1 MRVGGISY
9 RIDPSAPIGQRIDE
23 MRLEHGERIDASK
36 KYGVAGWA
44 TVGAKSSGEPVWDTV
59 ASYLQDIKTVE
70 IRKLNVPVLK
80 NAGNNPGLD
89 FT

>member
-1 MRVGGISY
+1 
-9 RIDPSAPIGQRIDE
+9 
-23 MRLEHGERIDASK
+23 MRLENGEPLDASK
-36 KYGVAGWA
+36 KYRVAGWA
-44 TVGAKSSGEPVWDTV
+44 TVGAQSNGEPIWDTV
-59 ASYLQDIKTVE
+59 ASYLQDVKTVE